1 MAARTAPNRPTS
13 NLSAAPA
20 KARKRGGG
28 TALAFP
34 TWAFLLF
41 FFVMPIGLV
50 LWYSF
55 GQKPD
60 LFSAH
65 DNSVFSF
72 DRYFEALNETF
83 LKTFWNTLG
92 IGLTGTLICLLIAVP
107 FAYWLAIKAPGWFRP
122 LGLALVLVP
131 FWTNFLV
138 RTLGWQILLAPE
150 GPVSNWLQQLGLSA
164 VPLDFLYT
172 RGAVQLGVVYNYLPL
187 MILPL
192 FVAIDRAGPAL
203 REASRDL
210 GANRWRTLFTITLPL
225 ATPGIASGALLVFI
239 PLMGDYVTASVLGG
253 AQGNMVGQLVA
264 NQFNVAQN
272 WALGSAMAVVLMLFI
287 AAAVLCAGLL
297 AFLAR
302 ALLRRNRRI
311 DLSQLKP
318 SQLKPSQLAGIGP
331 KAGIHQK
338 GGPR

>member
-164 VPLDFLYT
+164 APLDFLYT
-172 RGAVQLGVVYNYLPL
+172 RGAVQLGRGLQLPAADD
-187 MILPL
+187 PAA
-192 FVAIDRAGPAL
+192 FRGHRPGRAGVARSQPGP
-203 REASRDL
+203 RRQ
-210 GANRWRTLFTITLPL
+210 PL
-225 ATPGIASGALLVFI
+225 AH
-239 PLMGDYVTASVLGG
+239 
-253 AQGNMVGQLVA
+253 
-264 NQFNVAQN
+264 
-272 WALGSAMAVVLMLFI
+272 LFHHHL
-287 AAAVLCAGLL
+287 ATGHARHRLRRFAGLHP
-297 AFLAR
+297 A
-302 ALLRRNRRI
+302 
-311 DLSQLKP
+311 D
-318 SQLKPSQLAGIGP
+318 G
-331 KAGIHQK
+331 
-338 GGPR
+338 

>member
-1 MAARTAPNRPTS
+1 MTSTRTSQRAFRRS
-13 NLSAAPA
+13 
-20 KARKRGGG
+20 GG
-28 TALAFP
+28 AYLAFP
-34 TWAFLLF
+34 TWAFLIF
-41 FFVMPIGLV
+41 FFVLPIGLV

-60 LFSAH
+60 LFTAH

-72 DRYFEALNETF
+72 DRYAEAFNETF
-83 LKTFWNTLG
+83 LQTFWNTLG
-92 IGLTGTLICLLIAVP
+92 IGFTGTLLCLLIAVP

-150 GPVSNWLQQLGLSA
+150 GPVSNWLQQLGLTSS
-164 VPLDFLYT
+164 PLDLLYT

-210 GANRWRTLFTITLPL
+210 GAGRVRTLFTVTLPL
-225 ATPGIASGALLVFI
+225 AAPGIASGALLVFI

-272 WALGSAMAVVLMLFI
+272 WALGSAMAVVLMMFI
-287 AAAVLCAGLL
+287 AAAVGVAGIIAL
-297 AFLAR
+297 AVRWLIR
-302 ALLRRNRRI
+302 WHRRV
-311 DLSQLKP
+311 DLSGLELTNIPQRRQ
-318 SQLKPSQLAGIGP
+318 S
-331 KAGIHQK
+331 
-338 GGPR
+338 

>member
-1 MAARTAPNRPTS
+1 MAATLKPG
-13 NLSAAPA
+13 
-20 KARKRGGG
+20 KIRKRRSG
-28 TALAFP
+28 TSLAFP

-60 LFSAH
+60 LFNAH

-72 DRYFEALNETF
+72 NRYAEAFNETF

-92 IGLTGTLICLLIAVP
+92 IGFTGTVICLLIGLP

-122 LGLALVLVP
+122 IGLALVLVP

-150 GPVSNWLQQLGLSA
+150 GPVSNWLQQLGLSSS
-164 VPLDFLYT
+164 PLDLLYT
-172 RGAVQLGVVYNYLPL
+172 RGAVQLGVVYNYMPL

-210 GANRWRTLFTITLPL
+210 GASRWRTLFNVTLPL
-225 ATPGIASGALLVFI
+225 AAPGIASGALLVFI

-264 NQFNVAQN
+264 SQFNVAQN

-287 AAAVLCAGLL
+287 AAAVIAAGLL
-297 AFLAR
+297 ALGGR
-302 ALLRRNRRI
+302 ALIRRNRRV
-311 DLSQLKP
+311 DLSGLH
-318 SQLKPSQLAGIGP
+318 SVGGVHRTNGTLEGP
-331 KAGIHQK
+331 
-338 GGPR
+338 

>member
-1 MAARTAPNRPTS
+1 MSVPTAPERS
-13 NLSAAPA
+13 RAALDG
-20 KARKRGGG
+20 KVRKRRGG
-28 TALAFP
+28 TSLAFP

-41 FFVMPIGLV
+41 FFVLPIGMV

-60 LFSAH
+60 LFNAH
-65 DNSVFSF
+65 DNSVFSL
-72 DRYFEALNETF
+72 DRYAEAFNETF

-92 IGLTGTLICLLIAVP
+92 IGLTGTFICLLIGLP

-150 GPVSNWLQQLGLSA
+150 GPVSNWLQQLGLSS

-225 ATPGIASGALLVFI
+225 AVPGIASGALLVFI

-287 AAAVLCAGLL
+287 AAAVVCAGLL
-297 AFLAR
+297 AL
-302 ALLRRNRRI
+302 LLRSLIRRHRRI
-311 DLSQLKP
+311 DLSQLKR
-318 SQLKPSQLAGIGP
+318 SQLKGNQ
-331 KAGIHQK
+331 
-338 GGPR
+338 R

>member
-1 MAARTAPNRPTS
+1 MTSMRTSPRAF
-13 NLSAAPA
+13 
-20 KARKRGGG
+20 KRSGG
-28 TALAFP
+28 AYLAFP
-34 TWAFLLF
+34 TWAFLIF
-41 FFVMPIGLV
+41 FFVLPIGLV

-60 LFSAH
+60 LFTAH

-72 DRYFEALNETF
+72 DRYAEAFNETF
-83 LKTFWNTLG
+83 LQTFWNTLG
-92 IGLTGTLICLLIAVP
+92 IGFTGTLLCLLIAVP

-150 GPVSNWLQQLGLSA
+150 GPVSNWLQQLGLTSS
-164 VPLDFLYT
+164 PLDLLYT

-210 GANRWRTLFTITLPL
+210 GAGRVRTLFTVTLPL
-225 ATPGIASGALLVFI
+225 AAPGIASGALLVFI

-272 WALGSAMAVVLMLFI
+272 WALGSAMAVVLMMFI
-287 AAAVLCAGLL
+287 AAAVATAGII
-297 AFLAR
+297 AFAVRWLIR
-302 ALLRRNRRI
+302 WHRRV
-311 DLSQLKP
+311 DLSGLELTSIPQRRQ
-318 SQLKPSQLAGIGP
+318 S
-331 KAGIHQK
+331 
-338 GGPR
+338 